1 MDIRILRYFL
11 AIAKEQNI
19 TRAAKSL
26 HIAQP
31 SLSKQIKD
39 LEDELGKQLL
49 IRGKR
54 KISLTE
60 DGILLRNRAEEI
72 VSLLDK
78 TQQELS
84 SDSVNI
90 SGEVTIGGNTL
101 DIILYTAAML
111 RERYPEITFHFYVGD
126 ATPVKECLDIGS
138 LDFAVLLAPADTSK
152 YDFIELPHTAHWGIL
167 MKDDDPLSK
176 KGKIDRKDILKLP
189 LILHRR
195 IELQQQLAH
204 WAQTDL
210 ESLNII
216 ATYNVVNGGPLPF
229 VKNDMGYVLTTDD
242 VLPEQLDTG
251 ICFCPLDPPLDDEYV
266 LVWKR
271 NDVFSKACK
280 AFLHLIK
287 DITKKNDR

>member
-1 MDIRILRYFL
+1 MDIRVLRYFL
-11 AIAKEQNI
+11 AVAKEQNI

-72 VSLLDK
+72 VSLLEK

-84 SDSVNI
+84 SDSMNI
-90 SGEVTIGGNTL
+90 SGEITIGGNTL
-101 DIILYTAAML
+101 DIILDTASKL
-111 RERYPEITFHFYVGD
+111 RQRYPEITFHFYVGD
-126 ATPVKECLDIGS
+126 ATPVKECLDFGS

-152 YDFIELPHTAHWGIL
+152 YDFIELPCNTQWGIL
-167 MKDDDPLSK
+167 MKADDPLAQ
-176 KGKIDRKDILKLP
+176 KGTIDPTDLLKLP
-189 LILHRR
+189 LIMHRR

-204 WAQTDL
+204 WAGTDL

-216 ATYNVVNGGPLPF
+216 ATYNVTHGSPIPF
-229 VKNDMGYVLTTDD
+229 VRNNLGYVFTNDI
-242 VLPEQLDTG
+242 VLPKNLDPG
-251 ICFCPLDPPLDDEYV
+251 ICFCPLDPPLIDRYV
-266 LVWKR
+266 LIWKR
-271 NDVFSKACK
+271 NVVFSKASK
-280 AFLHLIK
+280 AFLDLLK
-287 DITKKNDR
+287 CITKESEQ